1 MGTMTGRTMQVLTQ
15 DVLGG
20 PEVLHLAEQPRPTP
34 GPGEV
39 LVRVRASG
47 LNPTDWGHRRISG
60 FLGEG
65 PKVLGWD
72 VSGLVEEVGIG
83 VTIHRPGD
91 EVFGMLPYPHGHGAA
106 AEFVLSPARHL
117 VPRPPN
123 VDHETAAAVP
133 LAALTAWQA
142 LVDVA
147 DVQEGQRV
155 LIHAA
160 AGGVGHLAVQIAK
173 AKGAYV
179 LGTASSKNHELVLS
193 LGADEVI
200 DYTREDFAEVARDI
214 DVVLDTRGGDYV
226 SRSLRTLR
234 PGGVVVSLALGRTSD
249 HSAEA
254 AAVGAR
260 HEMMLVEGDQA
271 GMQGVGRMLQAGTI
285 RPVIAAS
292 FPLAEARQAHELG
305 ETGHVAGK
313 IVLTV

>member
-1 MGTMTGRTMQVLTQ
+1 MTDRTMQALMQ
-15 DVLGG
+15 DELGG
-20 PEVLHLAEQPRPTP
+20 PEVLHLVEQPQPTP

-47 LNPTDWGHRRISG
+47 LNPTDWVHRRIAG
-60 FLGEG
+60 FLGDG

-72 VSGLVEEVGIG
+72 VSGVVEKVGIG

-117 VPRPPN
+117 VPKPTD

-147 DVQEGQRV
+147 RVQPGQRV

-160 AGGVGHLAVQIAK
+160 AGGVGHLAVQIAS

-179 LGTASSKNHELVLS
+179 IGTASSKNHELVTS

-200 DYTREDFAEVARDI
+200 DYTREDFSEIARDI
-214 DVVLDTRGGDYV
+214 DVVLDTMGGDYV
-226 SRSLRTLR
+226 RRSIRTLR
-234 PGGVVVSLALGRTSD
+234 TGGVVVSLVLGRTTD

-254 AAVGAR
+254 EAVGAR

-271 GMQGVGRMLQAGTI
+271 GMRAIAELLGAGTI
-285 RPVIAAS
+285 RPVIAAT
-292 FPLAEARQAHELG
+292 FPLEDARRAHELG